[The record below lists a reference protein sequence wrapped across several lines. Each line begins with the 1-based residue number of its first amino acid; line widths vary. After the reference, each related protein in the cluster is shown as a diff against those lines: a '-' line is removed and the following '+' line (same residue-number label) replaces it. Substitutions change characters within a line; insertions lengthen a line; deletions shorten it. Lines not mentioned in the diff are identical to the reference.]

1 MQGESSCPPRSPCNL
16 VFTAPV
22 DGLPVAA
29 PPSDHP
35 LRHHHHHYSSTL
47 SAGSADHGPAT
58 LITAVSTSDYVV
70 LMNSVTD
77 DQKQMNRRL
86 PFLLA
91 RPRRQQGS
99 SVHATSA
106 PHFPH
111 PHPHPGW
118 LAHPCPRL
126 PSMQCHCLPEYV
138 SQPKLD
144 PGSATRAAMSTP
156 PDLQLPT
163 GTVYCRQT
171 RDRPPEG
178 SRQQCRPPGTVVGL

>member
-1 MQGESSCPPRSPCNL
+1 
-16 VFTAPV
+16 
-22 DGLPVAA
+22 
-29 PPSDHP
+29 
-35 LRHHHHHYSSTL
+35 
-47 SAGSADHGPAT
+47 
-58 LITAVSTSDYVV
+58 
-70 LMNSVTD
+70 
-77 DQKQMNRRL
+77 MNRRL

-91 RPRRQQGS
+91 RPRCQQGS

-111 PHPHPGW
+111 PHPGW

-126 PSMQCHCLPEYV
+126 PSMQRHCLPEYV

-144 PGSATRAAMSTP
+144 LGSATRAAMSTP

-163 GTVYCRQT
+163 RTVYCRQT

-178 SRQQCRPPGTVVGL
+178 SRQQCCPPGTVVGLWDSYVATAEVAVGPLNFLNCWTETFFIV